1 GEKEELM
8 LRPQVYEEKTNKAEK
23 EPSDQ
28 LQRALLLEDERNE
41 EEKHITEARK
51 DEREQR
57 QLLTLS
63 NELSQPRRQE
73 QEDPQ

>member
-1 GEKEELM
+1 MSPGVSEY
-8 LRPQVYEEKTNKAEK
+8 RRTCRRRAQSPWAKALSCPVRHRDD
-23 EPSDQ
+23 PS
-28 LQRALLLEDERNE
+28 E